1 MEFKTNVAREQ
12 NFKIIYSGNKMLN
25 ISGVLYN
32 STNTKLV
39 KSSSEKVVVIRG
51 EKFTLDSSGTK
62 LQRDSES
69 GSSLKLSRIDI
80 GGLTYKSKLEG
91 GTYERD
97 NSHNIRSHLR

>member
-1 MEFKTNVAREQ
+1 MV
-12 NFKIIYSGNKMLN
+12 N

-62 LQRDSES
+62 LQRDNENGS
-69 GSSLKLSRIDI
+69 GLKLSRIDI
-80 GGLTYKSKLEG
+80 GGLTYKSISKS
-91 GTYERD
+91 GTFERD